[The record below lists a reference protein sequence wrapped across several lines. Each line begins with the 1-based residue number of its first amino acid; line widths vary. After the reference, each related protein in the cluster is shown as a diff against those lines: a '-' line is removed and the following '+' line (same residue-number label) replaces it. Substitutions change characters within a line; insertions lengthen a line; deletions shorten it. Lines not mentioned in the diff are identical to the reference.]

1 MQSLGPYLAY
11 KDSGVPWL
19 GDVPA
24 HWELRRIKRMAMLN
38 PSRAETR
45 SVLTK
50 CTPVTFLPMER
61 VGVDGKYDT
70 REITDASTVWNGFTY
85 FRRGDVL
92 VAKITPCF
100 ENGKGA
106 CLDSLPT
113 EYGFGSTEF
122 HVLRP
127 GPFTSSHY
135 LYRLTTLEEFR
146 RLGADAMTGAAGQQ
160 RVPKSFVAD
169 FLSPLPPP
177 SEQAA
182 IVRYLDYVDARI
194 RRYVRAKRRLIE
206 LLTEQA
212 QVLTQTAANMTG
224 TRSLRL
230 GVVADKVTQLI
241 CRQPDQVYIPIGL
254 YNRGR
259 GIFHK
264 PSTKGMDLGDSTFS
278 WISEGDFVIS
288 GQFAW
293 EGAIALAG
301 PADEGCIASHRYPVL
316 RGKPDVAESAYLLSF
331 FKTGWGQLLLD
342 HYSRGAAGRNRPL
355 NIERLMKEKIPV
367 PPLSAQKQITRL
379 IHLESRLR
387 QSVAQLTTILRE
399 YRTRLIADVVT
410 GKLDVREAAAR
421 LPAAEEEQEAIEDTE
436 LEDEASVPEGSVA
449 EDFEIIDDEV
459 LAEDG

>member
-1 MQSLGPYLAY
+1 MDRLGPYPAY

-24 HWELRRIKRMAMLN
+24 HWEVSRLKWACRLAYGDSMPAERRSDGPVPVYGSNGKVGWNNTANTLAPVIIVGRKGSYGKVAFS
-38 PSRAETR
+38 SR
-45 SVLTK
+45 
-50 CTPVTFLPMER
+50 PVFAIDTTFY
-61 VGVDGKYDT
+61 VDG
-70 REITDASTVWNGFTY
+70 
-85 FRRGDVL
+85 
-92 VAKITPCF
+92 
-100 ENGKGA
+100 
-106 CLDSLPT
+106 
-113 EYGFGSTEF
+113 
-122 HVLRP
+122 
-127 GPFTSSHY
+127 
-135 LYRLTTLEEFR
+135 RLTDHSIRWLYYLLTWAKLDTASKDSAVPGLDR
-146 RLGADAMTGAAGQQ
+146 NDAYERA
-160 RVPKSFVAD
+160 V
-169 FLSPLPPP
+169 PLPPP

-410 GKLDVREAAAR
+410 GKLDVREVAAR
-421 LPAAEEEQEAIEDTE
+421 LPEASEEDL
-436 LEDEASVPEGSVA
+436 LEDELDNENSG
-449 EDFEIIDDEV
+449 EDLPDD
-459 LAEDG
+459 DGELDAVDRELERS